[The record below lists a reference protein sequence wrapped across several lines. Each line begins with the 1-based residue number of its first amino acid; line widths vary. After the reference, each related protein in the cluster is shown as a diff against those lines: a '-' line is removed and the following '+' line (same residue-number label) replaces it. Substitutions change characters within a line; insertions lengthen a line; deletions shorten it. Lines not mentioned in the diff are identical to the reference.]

1 MPSVIN
7 IHRER
12 YNIAGTVNDQNQIGL
27 AIQNTIHECLKPYPW
42 YRNTKIT
49 VIQYTEPL
57 RYLLKGEIELLDES
71 YQGLQIEEFLYDCP
85 YDLTQFVLDHIA
97 KILDNWSQSSSI
109 DPDDFST
116 NIKYVTEFMYK
127 EDPTFKQKYEMVR
140 KPFVD
145 YFHRIM
151 VGVLA
156 VNPEYREAMKGFD
169 AFDIS
174 FKQTKFIL
182 RYQRNVTEAFRT
194 GEKEQVTRLEKILSI
209 IYSELNKQ
217 HSPVLLVSK
226 L

>member
-1 MPSVIN
+1 MPSVIQ

-49 VIQYTEPL
+49 VIQYEEPL
-57 RYLLKGEIELLDES
+57 HYLLKGEIELCDES
-71 YQGLQIEEFLYDCP
+71 YQGLQIEEFLFDCP
-85 YDLTQFVLDHIA
+85 YDLTQFVLDHIS
-97 KILDNWSQSSSI
+97 KILDNWSQTSSI
-109 DPDDFST
+109 DPDDFSA
-116 NIKYVTEFMYK
+116 NIKYVAEFMYK
-127 EDPTFKQKYEMVR
+127 EDPTFRQRYEHIR

-151 VGVLA
+151 IGALA
-156 VNPEYREAMKGFD
+156 VNPAYREAMKGFEE
-169 AFDIS
+169 FDIA

-194 GEKEQVTRLEKILSI
+194 GEKEQIVRLEKIIKI
-209 IYSELNKQ
+209 IYEELNKQ
-217 HSPVLLVSK
+217 TSQVLLVSK
-226 L
+226 M

>member
-1 MPSVIN
+1 M
-7 IHRER
+7 
-12 YNIAGTVNDQNQIGL
+12 
-27 AIQNTIHECLKPYPW
+27 
-42 YRNTKIT
+42 
-49 VIQYTEPL
+49 
-57 RYLLKGEIELLDES
+57 
-71 YQGLQIEEFLYDCP
+71 
-85 YDLTQFVLDHIA
+85 
-97 KILDNWSQSSSI
+97 LDNWSQSPSI

-116 NIKYVTEFMYK
+116 NIKYVAEFLYK
-127 EDPTFKQKYEMVR
+127 ENLTFKQKYEMVR

-151 VGVLA
+151 IGALA
-156 VNPEYREAMKGFD
+156 VNSEYREAIKDFD

-182 RYQRNVTEAFRT
+182 RYQRNVTDAFRT

-209 IYSELNKQ
+209 IYEELNKQ